1 MTSVIM
7 TAAAIAM
14 AASKKIGQSALG
26 GLGRGGS
33 WVGMVATIAALVL
46 HVSGR
51 PSCAPAFPIALDS
64 SQTVGAAAEKT
75 RECS

>member
-46 HVSGR
+46 HVSGDHFR
-51 PSCAPAFPIALDS
+51 LPRAP
-64 SQTVGAAAEKT
+64 E
-75 RECS
+75 REGLACI